1 MVDAFET
8 ALLKGI
14 AVMLAAGATRVPL
27 TWRAV
32 APPYTAE
39 EVGIDL
45 DLVREVTEPSLTLST
60 YVVSDDVGGED
71 SVLGLQ
77 VRFSNASSAGIRDMV
92 ADVFDLLH
100 GRQRGMLGGVT
111 LIAARRTS
119 GTGIGQDRNG
129 RLERTE
135 NYYLTVAQPTTRR
148 T

>member
-1 MVDAFET
+1 MTDAFET

-14 AVMLAAGATRVPL
+14 ATMLAAGATRVPL
-27 TWRAV
+27 TWKETGT
-32 APPYTAE
+32 YTAE
-39 EVGIDL
+39 EVGIDI

-77 VRFSNASSAGIRDMV
+77 VRYSNASVAGIRDMV

-119 GTGIGQDRNG
+119 GTGIGQDRNA